1 MQSTEWRHVDPIFAN
16 GVENVYASRDG
27 RVRLGDADGD
37 RELQPSV
44 GCRGK
49 HGHYAILSLNNR
61 SAYVHRLVYC
71 AHSTLPLDTLRN
83 GRVLFKE
90 DAPVRA
96 DGVYRSAYDDLLFEV
111 FQQCED
117 CGTLTRPLS
126 PSAIPEESP
135 DDEEEWRPVPI
146 NSFTKEQYRISNL
159 GRLQKHSGITTGWP
173 VRTYRQV
180 ELCLS
185 RTEKKKMYMHKLV
198 YLAFHTDA
206 NLEVRVSHTRSAP
219 LLSDGTIRN
228 YAVDVCETTHA
239 DCARQVHSE
248 KRARMASGSGLEEK
262 IETTDP
268 EVLEG

>member
-1 MQSTEWRHVDPIFAN
+1 MDPIFTN

-27 RVRLGDADGD
+27 RVRLGDAAGD

-44 GCRGK
+44 GSRGK

-61 SAYVHRLVYC
+61 SAYVHRLVFY

-83 GRVLFKE
+83 GRVLFKD
-90 DAPVRA
+90 DAPVRS

-111 FQQCED
+111 FQHCEE
-117 CGTLTRPLS
+117 CCTLTRPLS
-126 PSAIPEESP
+126 PIAEEAT
-135 DDEEEWRPVPI
+135 EEMLEGEEWRPVPI
-146 NSFTKEQYRISNL
+146 NSFTREQYRISNM
-159 GRLQKHSGITTGWP
+159 GRLEKHSGITTGWS

-185 RTEKKKMYMHKLV
+185 RTEKKKFYMHKLV

-219 LLSDGTIRN
+219 LLSDGTYRN
-228 YAVDVCETTHA
+228 HAVDVCETTHA
-239 DCARQVHSE
+239 DCARQVHAE

-262 IETTDP
+262 IEMS
-268 EVLEG
+268 EVAQLED